1 MSPITPRMAPM
12 MDLTEVGVTLASRLE
27 VVGGR
32 IADAALR
39 SGRSPSAVT
48 LIAVTKTFPVEVV
61 AALSALGQHDVG
73 ESRAQELLAKDRAL
87 EASVR
92 WHFVGRLQRNK
103 VPDVVGRAGL
113 IHSVDRIPLAEVIGA
128 RAAAQGR
135 IQPVLVQV
143 NAGADPAKTGFT
155 LDEAESAVARIR
167 TIDGVTCL
175 GLMTIPPRE
184 GDPRPVFGTLRVLR
198 DDLRARFPEVTHL
211 SMGMSADYETAIE
224 EGATMVRLGEA
235 LLGPRDPDA

>member
-1 MSPITPRMAPM
+1 M
-12 MDLTEVGVTLASRLE
+12 MDVTEVGATLATQLAAVRA
-27 VVGGR
+27 R
-32 IADAALR
+32 IADAAAR

-48 LIAVTKTFPVEVV
+48 LIAVTKTFPVDVV
-61 AALSALGQHDVG
+61 AALSALGQRDVG

-87 EASVR
+87 EATVR

-103 VPDVVGRAGL
+103 VAAVVGRAGL
-113 IHSVDRIPLAEVIGA
+113 IHSVDRVPLAEAIGA
-128 RAAAQGR
+128 RATGQGR

-155 LDEAESAVARIR
+155 LAEAKSAVDRIR
-167 TIDGVTCL
+167 AIDGVTCL
-175 GLMTIPPRE
+175 GLMTIPQRE
-184 GDPRPVFGTLRVLR
+184 GDPRPAFGRLRALR

-211 SMGMSADYETAIE
+211 SMGMSADYEVAIE

-235 LLGPRDPDA
+235 LLGPRTPDA

>member
-1 MSPITPRMAPM
+1 M
-12 MDLTEVGVTLASRLE
+12 MDVTEVGATLATQLAAVRA
-27 VVGGR
+27 R
-32 IADAALR
+32 IADAAAR

-48 LIAVTKTFPVEVV
+48 LIAVTKTFPVDVV
-61 AALSALGQHDVG
+61 AALSALGQRDVG

-87 EASVR
+87 EATVR

-103 VPDVVGRAGL
+103 VAAVVGRAGL
-113 IHSVDRIPLAEVIGA
+113 IHSVDRVPLAEAIGA
-128 RAAAQGR
+128 RATGQGR

-155 LDEAESAVARIR
+155 LAEAESAVDRIR
-167 TIDGVTCL
+167 AIDGVTCL
-175 GLMTIPPRE
+175 GLMTIPQRE
-184 GDPRPVFGTLRVLR
+184 GDPRPAFGRLRALR

-211 SMGMSADYETAIE
+211 SMGMSADYEVAIE

-235 LLGPRDPDA
+235 LLGPRTPDA

>member
-1 MSPITPRMAPM
+1 M
-12 MDLTEVGVTLASRLE
+12 MDVTEVGATLATRLAA
-27 VVGGR
+27 VRAR
-32 IADAALR
+32 IADAAAR

-48 LIAVTKTFPVEVV
+48 LIAVTKTFPVDVV
-61 AALSALGQHDVG
+61 AALSALGQRDVG

-87 EASVR
+87 EATVR

-103 VPDVVGRAGL
+103 VAAVVGRAGL
-113 IHSVDRIPLAEVIGA
+113 IHSVDRVPLAEAIGA
-128 RAAAQGR
+128 RATGQGR

-155 LDEAESAVARIR
+155 LAEAESAVDRIR
-167 TIDGVTCL
+167 AIDGVTCL
-175 GLMTIPPRE
+175 GLMTIPQRE
-184 GDPRPVFGTLRVLR
+184 GDPRPAFGRLRALR

-211 SMGMSADYETAIE
+211 SMGMSADYEVAIE

-235 LLGPRDPDA
+235 LLGPRTPDA